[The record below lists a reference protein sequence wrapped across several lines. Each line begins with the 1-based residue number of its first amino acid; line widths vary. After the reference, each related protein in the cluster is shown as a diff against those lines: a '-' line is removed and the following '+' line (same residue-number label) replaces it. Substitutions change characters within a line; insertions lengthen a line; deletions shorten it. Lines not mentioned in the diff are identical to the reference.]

1 MLILIFVGLILFGAF
16 GLTIYTNWKRK
27 KKVKRFIE
35 KVKHEKDIR
44 ILQEALERL
53 NRDIN

>member
-27 KKVKRFIE
+27 KKVRRFIE

-44 ILQEALERL
+44 ILKEALERL